1 MVGLFL
7 YQFLTKGNQKI
18 LKIIR
23 DCSFLLSSLHFLTFF
38 LSQLSSLDK
47 DEKTAAVKNVLTRCR
62 VTGVVRRMGRHACIM
77 PAH

>member
-7 YQFLTKGNQKI
+7 YQFLTKDKQKI

-23 DCSFLLSSLHFLTFF
+23 DCKFILSSLHFLTFL

-47 DEKTAAVKNVLTRCR
+47 DEITAPVKNVLTGCR